1 VAGREAGITD
11 RWDGG
16 VLRVEVVDTP
26 AILTAALRS
35 LVAGFPGVEIATDG
49 QPPDLVL
56 VACSVPADLVSLGE
70 LRRRHPTAALVLVA
84 SAWTGAEARA
94 AIEAGAR
101 GCLSGTTT
109 VEELAAALRQVARG
123 EIALSREVTQAIL
136 ADLGHARPST
146 RPAGPQLTPRET
158 EVLALVCA
166 GLGNKQIAQRLY
178 LSLRTVENHLA
189 AVCGKLGVANRTEAA
204 LLAVR
209 DGLARA
215 PDP

>member
-1 VAGREAGITD
+1 V
-11 RWDGG
+11 
-16 VLRVEVVDTP
+16 RVEIVDSP
-26 AILTAALRS
+26 AILTVALRS
-35 LVAGFPGVEIATDG
+35 LVAGFPGVEIANDG
-49 QPPDLVL
+49 GPAPDLVL
-56 VACSVPADLVSLGE
+56 LACSDPGDLVSLAE
-70 LRRRHPTAALVLVA
+70 IRRRRPTAALVLVA

-101 GCLSGTTT
+101 ACLSGTTT
-109 VEELAAALRQVARG
+109 VEELAAALREVARG

-136 ADLGHARPST
+136 ADLGHERPST

-189 AVCGKLGVANRTEAA
+189 SVYGKLGVANRTEAA

-209 DGLARA
+209 TGLTDTSHA
-215 PDP
+215 PAGRGKHPPAVG